1 MPLSRA
7 GSAPAGLAGS
17 ARGRLGSGLRKR
29 LLTLLG
35 FGLLRFPFTFLGL
48 MALGTGLWVV
58 VYLAGHPDLDP
69 VARGIAAA
77 TVLICLAFGG
87 YVVIRRVRRGPQ
99 H

>member
-1 MPLSRA
+1 
-7 GSAPAGLAGS
+7 
-17 ARGRLGSGLRKR
+17 
-29 LLTLLG
+29 LLG
-35 FGLLRFPFTFLGL
+35 FGHLRFPFTFLGL

-69 VARGIAAA
+69 AARAVAAA
-77 TVLICLAFGG
+77 AVLICLALGT

>member
-1 MPLSRA
+1 
-7 GSAPAGLAGS
+7 
-17 ARGRLGSGLRKR
+17 
-29 LLTLLG
+29 
-35 FGLLRFPFTFLGL
+35 

-69 VARGIAAA
+69 VARAIAAA
-77 TVLICLAFGG
+77 AVLICLAFGT